1 MSSKSPVKPLS
12 FALGTVFTLSLANAA
27 VSDAANNPFS
37 MESVSGGY
45 MLLAE
50 SHSPGGKCGEGKC
63 GCKHGKGGRG
73 MAMMD
78 TDTDGNISREEFIKG
93 HEAKF
98 DQIDLNADG
107 VIDPAEREA
116 HMQGRHK
123 GKGGKGA
130 CVQGKGGEG

>member
-12 FALGTVFTLSLANAA
+12 VALGTVFTLSLANTA
-27 VSDAANNPFS
+27 VSNAADNPFA
-37 MESVSGGY
+37 MESVSGAY

-50 SHSPGGKCGEGKC
+50 SNSPEGKCAEGRC
-63 GCKHGKGGRG
+63 GCKHGKGGCG

-78 TDTDGNISREEFIKG
+78 SDADGSISREEFIKG

-116 HMQGRHK
+116 HMQSRHK
-123 GKGGKGA
+123 GKGAKGA